1 MAEIWGVAIAGVVAA
16 GASYASAKSAQG
28 AAKGAAKAEIEAEKE
43 KLRMQRQYQL
53 EDRKYNQD
61 AVGAWSK
68 YLDPALVGGT
78 TQVQTASDPAS
89 TANAASTQSNDEGKA
104 IDDPNDPRFKPNPL
118 APAANALPINHPAMF
133 QGMRPQN
140 GQVPQSLWFARQF
153 PDYDP
158 NNPTGA

>member
-1 MAEIWGVAIAGVVAA
+1 MPWGVAIAAVVGGV
-16 GASYASAKSAQG
+16 ASYASAQEASD
-28 AAKGAAKAEIEAEKE
+28 AASENSEREIEAQKE
-43 KLRMQRQYQL
+43 LQRLKRQYQL

-61 AVGAWSK
+61 SVGAWSK

-78 TQVQTASDPAS
+78 TQVQSAADPAATQDPGTTASKADS
-89 TANAASTQSNDEGKA
+89 KA